1 MVKNIAFPVLGL
13 QFSIDSH
20 ALYGVYKLNLLNS
33 FSEMMLSCKLV
44 LCIFGET
51 HLHFGSIIP
60 LFSAFCIASMALS
73 YLNPVAWVQ
82 ETLRRHQPPS
92 KKNCALLPLPY
103 TKSTPLHLC
112 HTVSFAQRTAAA
124 R

>member
-33 FSEMMLSCKLV
+33 FSEMTSCKLV
-44 LCIFGET
+44 LCIFGEA

-73 YLNPVAWVQ
+73 VFLI
-82 ETLRRHQPPS
+82 
-92 KKNCALLPLPY
+92 
-103 TKSTPLHLC
+103 
-112 HTVSFAQRTAAA
+112 
-124 R
+124 